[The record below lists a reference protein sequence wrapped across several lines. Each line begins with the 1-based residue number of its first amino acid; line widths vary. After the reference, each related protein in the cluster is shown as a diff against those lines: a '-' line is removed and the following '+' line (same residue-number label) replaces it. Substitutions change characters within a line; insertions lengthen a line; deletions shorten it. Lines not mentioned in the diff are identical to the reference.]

1 MTLSRLVWVLL
12 AVVVAL
18 MILILSRQSDAY
30 ERRLAIGQVGPV
42 LGNRPTQA

>member
-18 MILILSRQSDAY
+18 MILIYFASQTLTS
-30 ERRLAIGQVGPV
+30 GG
-42 LGNRPTQA
+42 